1 MMGSILIVAFSAYFR
16 NNQCQNLYI
25 LLFYCCFA
33 CVDES
38 HGVQLSKIDFFP
50 QQLYKDLTKLVSQKE
65 RARAL

>member
-1 MMGSILIVAFSAYFR
+1 MMGSILMVAFSAYFR

-38 HGVQLSKIDFFP
+38 HRVQLSKIDFFP
-50 QQLYKDLTKLVSQKE
+50 NNFIKI
-65 RARAL
+65 